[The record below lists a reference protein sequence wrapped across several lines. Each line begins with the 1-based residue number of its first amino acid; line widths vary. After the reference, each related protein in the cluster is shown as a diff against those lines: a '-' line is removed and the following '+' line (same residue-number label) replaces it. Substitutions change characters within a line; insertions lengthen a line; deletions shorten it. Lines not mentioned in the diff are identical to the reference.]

1 MSAESDPGAPRRS
14 LDRIA
19 EELYGE
25 LRRIAGAA
33 MAGQPPGHT
42 LQPTAIV
49 HEAWLRLAR
58 AGELELADRQRFLAL
73 AARVMRQILVDHAR
87 AKRRGKRGG
96 GAPRVELVEEIAGS
110 PALPVLDLLALD
122 RALERLAELDRR
134 QVEIFELRYLAGL
147 SVEETAELLALSPT
161 TVKRECAM
169 ARAWLLA
176 ALSDGDAASPGAD
189 SGPANDRR

>member
-1 MSAESDPGAPRRS
+1 VPAEADDDPKPGPEPSRPRERP
-14 LDRIA
+14 LDRVA
-19 EELYGE
+19 EELYAE

-33 MAGQPPGHT
+33 MAGQPAGHT

-58 AGELELADRQRFLAL
+58 AGELDLADRKRFLAL
-73 AARVMRQILVDHAR
+73 AARVMRQVLVDHAR

-96 GAPRVELVEEIAGS
+96 GAPVVELKEELAGGRE
-110 PALPVLDLLALD
+110 APVLDLLALD
-122 RALERLAELDRR
+122 QALGRLAELDAR

-147 SVEETAELLALSPT
+147 EVEEVAELVGLSAT
-161 TVKRECAM
+161 TVKRESAM

-176 ALSDGDAASPGAD
+176 ALGTGA
-189 SGPANDRR
+189 PE